1 MRAPPKMK
9 AAATVAAVGGGDS
22 PLNFSQGSDK
32 RRSDEYPTTRIMSQA
47 APIQGKC
54 PGGAR

>member
-1 MRAPPKMK
+1 MK